1 MMIMRIIIMVIIIII
16 IKIIIIILILII
28 IIIILFLLHILEKN
42 VFLLPIPTEVAFY
55 AKIFYPSLQDSIF
68 QQSICEKII

>member
-1 MMIMRIIIMVIIIII
+1 MIMIIIIIIII
-16 IKIIIIILILII
+16 IKIIIIILFLI
-28 IIIILFLLHILEKN
+28 HILEKN

-55 AKIFYPSLQDSIF
+55 AKMFYPSLQDSIF

>member
-1 MMIMRIIIMVIIIII
+1 MMIVRIIIIVIIIII
-16 IKIIIIILILII
+16 IKIIIIILILI

-68 QQSICEKII
+68 QQSICEKIT

>member
-1 MMIMRIIIMVIIIII
+1 MMIMIIIIIIII
-16 IKIIIIILILII
+16 IKIIIIILFLI
-28 IIIILFLLHILEKN
+28 HILEKN

-55 AKIFYPSLQDSIF
+55 AKMFYPSLQDSIF

>member
-1 MMIMRIIIMVIIIII
+1 MMIMRIIIIVIIIII
-16 IKIIIIILILII
+16 IKIIIIILII

-68 QQSICEKII
+68 QQSICEKIT